1 MGVDGSNSMFVVCF
15 VKLFVNFIWPG
26 ATLGRVLYMLH
37 VPHIFNL
44 MLQQAA
50 PGVGEKGLRQKHSC
64 NHGSFHSLVEERMI
78 VGLAQLDVGG

>member
-1 MGVDGSNSMFVVCF
+1 MFAVCF

-26 ATLGRVLYMLH
+26 ATLGRVLYMCYTCPTYL
-37 VPHIFNL
+37 I
-44 MLQQAA
+44 QCCSKERQEE
-50 PGVGEKGLRQKHSC
+50 GRSGGGEGTQKHSC

>member
-1 MGVDGSNSMFVVCF
+1 MFAVCF

-26 ATLGRVLYMLH
+26 ATLGRVVYMRH
-37 VPHIFNL
+37 VPHIFNS
-44 MLQQAA
+44 MLQQGALG
-50 PGVGEKGLRQKHSC
+50 GVGGGAGAGAGTTSY